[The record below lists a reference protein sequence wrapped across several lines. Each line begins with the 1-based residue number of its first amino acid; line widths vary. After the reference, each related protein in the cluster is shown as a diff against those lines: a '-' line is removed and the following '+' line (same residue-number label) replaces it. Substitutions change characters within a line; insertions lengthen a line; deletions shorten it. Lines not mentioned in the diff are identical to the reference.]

1 MKKYFLF
8 LTLILCFSLFSAEK
22 KEKRIVH
29 YKLDTERI
37 YDIPVFLAGGVT
49 TIMFPAEL
57 EAIHAAN
64 VSLNVIPKGASPSFL
79 LAYQNGS
86 YYFSVRA
93 LKQKAV
99 GFLNII
105 YGAKTYI
112 IRLYEDTENA
122 VSSVSFQGGTGRG
135 RGGWNNMS
143 VSPYLLKSCLDKA
156 KAWDVLKK
164 KDDQITEEV
173 TVCDDQHVADYG
185 KYSATVS
192 RVWRFNKYDLL
203 VFYIVLDNKSD
214 ETMYYRPKQVALAV
228 SDKKCFAALADASG
242 VMPPNSRSI
251 MYLVVTGTNDG
262 VRHLQPVNNWKVLLF
277 PQIKPT
283 VNVPKPLP
291 KASEPKDGKK

>member
-64 VSLNVIPKGASPSFL
+64 VALNVIPKDTNPSFL

-86 YYFSVRA
+86 YFFSVRA

-105 YGAKTYI
+105 YGSKTYI

-122 VSSVSFQGGTGRG
+122 LSSVAFQGGTSGRSR
-135 RGGWNNMS
+135 RGWAGSMS

-156 KAWDVLKK
+156 KAWDVLVKRNENL
-164 KDDQITEEV
+164 TEEV
-173 TVCDDQHVADYG
+173 MVCDDQHTADYG
-185 KYSATVS
+185 IYAATVS
-192 RVWRFNKYDLL
+192 RVWRFNKYDVLI
-203 VFYIVLDNKSD
+203 FYIILDNKSD
-214 ETMYYRPKQVALAV
+214 ETLYYRPRQVALSV

-242 VMPPNSRSI
+242 VLPPRSRSI
-251 MYLVVTGTNDG
+251 MYLAVTGTNDG
-262 VRHLQPVNNWKVLLF
+262 IRHLQPVNPWKVLIF
-277 PQIKPT
+277 PQAKPT
-283 VNVPKPLP
+283 VNMP
-291 KASEPKDGKK
+291 KANKEPKK

>member
-1 MKKYFLF
+1 MKKIFLF
-8 LTLILCFSLFSAEK
+8 LTLFYLCFSIFPAEK

-37 YDIPVFLAGGVT
+37 FDIPVSLNGGVT

-64 VSLNVIPKGASPSFL
+64 VALNVIPKGATPAFL

-93 LKQKAV
+93 LKQKAL

-105 YGAKTYI
+105 YGSKTYI

-122 VSSVSFQGGTGRG
+122 ASSVAFQGGTGRG
-135 RGGWNNMS
+135 RRGWNNMS

-156 KAWDVLKK
+156 KAWDVLMKRN
-164 KDDQITEEV
+164 DPITEEV

-185 KYSATVS
+185 TYSATVS

-203 VFYIVLDNKSD
+203 VFYIIIENKSD
-214 ETMYYRPKQVALAV
+214 DTRYYRPRQVALSV

-242 VMPPNSRSI
+242 VMPPNSRTI

-262 VRHLQPVNNWKVLLF
+262 IRHLQPVNNWKVLLF
-277 PQIKPT
+277 PQVKPT
-283 VNVPKPLP
+283 VNVPKLP
-291 KASEPKDGKK
+291 DKTKDGKK

>member
-1 MKKYFLF
+1 MKKLFLF
-8 LTLILCFSLFSAEK
+8 LTLFCLCFSIFPSEK

-37 YDIPVFLAGGVT
+37 FDIPVFLQGGVT

-64 VSLNVIPKGASPSFL
+64 VALNVIPKGASPSFL

-93 LKQKAV
+93 LKQKAI

-105 YGAKTYI
+105 YGSKTYI

-122 VSSVSFQGGTGRG
+122 VSSVAFQGGTGRS
-135 RGGWNNMS
+135 RRGWNNSS

-156 KAWDVLKK
+156 KSWDVLMKRN
-164 KDDQITEEV
+164 DPVIEEV
-173 TVCDDQHVADYG
+173 TVCDDQHEADYG
-185 KYSATVS
+185 TYAATVS

-203 VFYIVLDNKSD
+203 VFYIILDNKSD
-214 ETMYYRPKQVALAV
+214 NTMVYNPRQVALAV

-251 MYLVVTGTNDG
+251 MFLVVTGTHDG

-277 PQIKPT
+277 PKIKPEE
-283 VNVPKPLP
+283 NVPKIPEKP
-291 KASEPKDGKK
+291 EDGKK

>member
-1 MKKYFLF
+1 MKKIFLF
-8 LTLILCFSLFSAEK
+8 LLISMCISIFPDEK
-22 KEKRIVH
+22 KEKRIIH

-37 YDIPVFLAGGVT
+37 FDIPVFLNGGVT

-57 EAIHAAN
+57 EAIHAGN
-64 VSLNVIPKGASPSFL
+64 VALNTVPKGAGPSFL

-105 YGAKTYI
+105 YGSKTYI

-122 VSSVSFQGGTGRG
+122 FSSVTFQGGTSRS
-135 RGGWNNMS
+135 RRGWNNNRS

-156 KAWDVLKK
+156 KAWDVLSKRN
-164 KDDQITEEV
+164 DPAVEEV

-185 KYSATVS
+185 TYAATVS
-192 RVWRFNKYDLL
+192 RVWHFSRYDVL
-203 VFYIVLDNKSD
+203 VFYIIVDNKSD
-214 ETMYYRPKQVALAV
+214 ETMYYRPREVALSV
-228 SDKKCFAALADASG
+228 SDRKCFAALADASG
-242 VMPPNSRSI
+242 VMPPHSRSI
-251 MYLVVTGTNDG
+251 LYLVITGTHDG

-283 VNVPKPLP
+283 VNVPKQPEKP
-291 KASEPKDGKK
+291 QDGRK

>member
-1 MKKYFLF
+1 MKKFFLF
-8 LTLILCFSLFSAEK
+8 LTLVWLCFSVFTEEK

-37 YDIPVFLAGGVT
+37 FDIPVFLQGGVT

-64 VSLNVIPKGASPSFL
+64 VALNVIPKGTSPSFL

-105 YGAKTYI
+105 YGTKTYI

-122 VSSVSFQGGTGRG
+122 VSSVAFQGGTSRG
-135 RGGWNNMS
+135 RRGWNNMS

-156 KAWDVLKK
+156 KAWDVLQKRN
-164 KDDQITEEV
+164 DPIIEEV
-173 TVCDDQHVADYG
+173 TVCNDQHVADYG
-185 KYSATVS
+185 TYAATVS

-214 ETMYYRPKQVALAV
+214 GTMYYNPRQVALAV

-251 MYLVVTGTNDG
+251 MFLVVTGTHDG

-283 VNVPKPLP
+283 VNVPKQPEKP
-291 KASEPKDGKK
+291 QEGKK

>member
-1 MKKYFLF
+1 MKNLF
-8 LTLILCFSLFSAEK
+8 LILMLFCLCFSVFSAEK

-29 YKLDTERI
+29 YRLDTERI
-37 YDIPVFLAGGVT
+37 FDIPVFLNGGVS
-49 TIMFPAEL
+49 TIMFPAEV

-64 VSLNVIPKGASPSFL
+64 VALNVIPKGTSPSFL

-105 YGAKTYI
+105 YGSKTYI

-122 VSSVSFQGGTGRG
+122 VSSVAFQGGTGRS
-135 RGGWNNMS
+135 RRGWNNMS

-156 KAWDVLKK
+156 KVWDVLMKRN
-164 KDDQITEEV
+164 DPITEEV

-185 KYSATVS
+185 TYSATVS

-203 VFYIVLDNKSD
+203 VFYIILDNKTD
-214 ETMYYRPKQVALAV
+214 KTLYYRPRQVALAV
-228 SDKKCFAALADASG
+228 RDRKCFAALADASG

-251 MYLVVTGTNDG
+251 MYVVVTGTNDG
-262 VRHLQPVNNWKVLLF
+262 IRHLQPVNEWKVLLF
-277 PQIKPT
+277 PQVKAT
-283 VNVPKPLP
+283 VNIPKLP
-291 KASEPKDGKK
+291 KTKGGKK

>member
-1 MKKYFLF
+1 MKKFFLF
-8 LTLILCFSLFSAEK
+8 LTLGFLCFSVFTEEK

-37 YDIPVFLAGGVT
+37 FDIPVFLQGGVT

-64 VSLNVIPKGASPSFL
+64 VALNVIPKGASPSFL

-105 YGAKTYI
+105 YGTKTYI

-122 VSSVSFQGGTGRG
+122 VSSVAFQGGTSRG
-135 RGGWNNMS
+135 RRGWNNMS

-156 KAWDVLKK
+156 KAWDELQKRN
-164 KDDQITEEV
+164 DPIIEEV
-173 TVCDDQHVADYG
+173 TVCNDQHVADYG
-185 KYSATVS
+185 TYAATVS

-214 ETMYYRPKQVALAV
+214 GTMYYNPRQVALAV

-251 MYLVVTGTNDG
+251 MFLVVTGTHDG

-277 PQIKPT
+277 PKIKPT
-283 VNVPKPLP
+283 VNVPKQPEKP
-291 KASEPKDGKK
+291 QEGKK

>member
-1 MKKYFLF
+1 MKKFFLF
-8 LTLILCFSLFSAEK
+8 LTLISLCFLTYPAEK

-37 YDIPVFLAGGVT
+37 FDIPVFLQGGVT

-57 EAIHAAN
+57 EAIHASN
-64 VSLNVIPKGASPSFL
+64 VALNVIPKGASPSFL

-105 YGAKTYI
+105 YGSKTYI
-112 IRLYEDTENA
+112 IRLYEDTDNA
-122 VSSVSFQGGTGRG
+122 ASSVAFQGGTGRS
-135 RGGWNNMS
+135 RRGWNNMS

-156 KAWDVLKK
+156 KAWDVLQKRN
-164 KDDQITEEV
+164 DPITDEV

-185 KYSATVS
+185 TYAATVS

-214 ETMYYRPKQVALAV
+214 DTLYYRPKQIALAV
-228 SDKKCFAALADASG
+228 SDKKCFATLADASG

-262 VRHLQPVNNWKVLLF
+262 IRHLQPVNKWKVLIF
-277 PQIKPT
+277 PQIRPT
-283 VNVPKPLP
+283 VNVPKPP
-291 KASEPKDGKK
+291 IKSKDGKK

>member
-1 MKKYFLF
+1 MKIILLF
-8 LTLILCFSLFSAEK
+8 LTLFCLCFSVFPAEK

-37 YDIPVFLAGGVT
+37 FDIPVFLNAGVT

-64 VSLNVIPKGASPSFL
+64 VALNVIPRGTSPSFL
-79 LAYQNGS
+79 LSYQNGS

-93 LKQKAV
+93 LKQKAT

-105 YGAKTYI
+105 YGTKTYI
-112 IRLYEDTENA
+112 IRLYEDSENA
-122 VSSVSFQGGTGRG
+122 VSSVAFQGGTGRS
-135 RGGWNNMS
+135 RRGWNNMS

-156 KAWDVLKK
+156 KVWDVLQKRN
-164 KDDQITEEV
+164 DPLLEEV
-173 TVCDDQHVADYG
+173 TVCDDQHAADYG
-185 KYSATVS
+185 TYAATVS

-203 VFYIVLDNKSD
+203 VFYIILDNKSD
-214 ETMYYRPKQVALAV
+214 DTLYYRPRQVALSV

-262 VRHLQPVNNWKVLLF
+262 IRHLQPVNNWKVLIF
-277 PQIKPT
+277 PQSQPT
-283 VNVPKPLP
+283 VNVPKLP
-291 KASEPKDGKK
+291 EKPKKGKK